1 MTPEP
6 HHSQAPADTAV
17 PAPRIGAD
25 AFKRALP
32 AFGLLL
38 LAPLVG
44 EYLLGN
50 IAINAL
56 PMIIGLIPLYGGG
69 ALLIRE
75 AARRWRLGWP
85 GIILLGIAY
94 AVIEEGLLTRSLF
107 DPDYVGLRL
116 LDYGFIPSLGIGAYW
131 TVFVLAIH
139 GVWSIAVPI
148 SLVEAGS
155 RRPDVPWLGKVGLTV
170 TAVLFV
176 LGAAVPVALAGPD
189 LYPLSA
195 AQITWTLITAAALV
209 IAAFLTAGHRREP
222 LPVTPPGPWAV
233 FATGIAAGIA
243 FWLPSLLA
251 IAGITLEEHVPAWIT
266 VAFYLALYA
275 SMTLLILQWSRH
287 TGWGPWHRFALGAAG
302 LITYAWHGFPQ
313 PPSFPAPAHVDLI
326 GNAIFALAA
335 LGLLAFT
342 LVRLRGTAAP
352 IRPRTMAS

>member
-1 MTPEP
+1 MMNAYCREDPSLRARP
-6 HHSQAPADTAV
+6 GSNVFQRVFPALCLV
-17 PAPRIGAD
+17 V
-25 AFKRALP
+25 
-32 AFGLLL
+32 

-56 PMIIGLIPLYGGG
+56 PGLLGLIPLYGGG

-75 AARRWRLGWP
+75 VARRWRLGWP
-85 GIILLGIAY
+85 GIILLGLAY

-116 LDYGFIPSLGIGAYW
+116 LDYGFIPALGIGAYW

-148 SLVEAGS
+148 SMVEAGS
-155 RRPDVPWLGKVGLTV
+155 RLPDTPWLGKLGLTV

-176 LGAAVPVALAGPD
+176 LGGAVPIALAGPA

-195 AQITWTLITAAALV
+195 AQITGTLITAVALI
-209 IAAFLTAGHRREP
+209 IAAFLSARFRRSLLPATTINPWTAF
-222 LPVTPPGPWAV
+222 TI
-233 FATGIAAGIA
+233 TIAAGLA
-243 FWLPSLLA
+243 FWIPTLLA
-251 IAGITLEEHVPAWIT
+251 IAGIKLESHVPAPIT
-266 VAFYLALYA
+266 VGFYLALYTT
-275 SMTLLILQWSRH
+275 MTLLILRWARC

-313 PPSFPAPAHVDLI
+313 PPSLPAPANVDLI
-326 GNAIFALAA
+326 GNTVFALAA
-335 LGLLAFT
+335 LGLLAFVV
-342 LVRLRGTAAP
+342 VRLR
-352 IRPRTMAS
+352 RTTPPT

>member
-1 MTPEP
+1 MTTELP
-6 HHSQAPADTAV
+6 HSPTQEKHRRLAPWN
-17 PAPRIGAD
+17 GAD
-25 AFKRALP
+25 VFKRALP
-32 AFGLLL
+32 ALALLM

-116 LDYGFIPSLGIGAYW
+116 LDYGYLPALGIGAYW

-155 RRPDVPWLGKVGLTV
+155 RRPDTPWLGKVGLIV
-170 TAVLFV
+170 TAALFA
-176 LGAAVPVALAGPD
+176 LGGAVPIALAGPD

-195 AQITWTLITAAALV
+195 AQITWTLITAAALI
-209 IAAFLTAGHRREP
+209 IAAFLSARHRREP
-222 LPVTPPGPWAV
+222 LPAASPDPWAV
-233 FATGIAAGIA
+233 FAAGIAAGIA

-251 IAGITLEEHVPAWIT
+251 IAGITLEAHVPAWIT
-266 VAFYLALYA
+266 VAFYLTLYA
-275 SMTLLILQWSRH
+275 SMTLLILRWSRQ
-287 TGWGPWHRFALGAAG
+287 TGWGPWHQFALGAAG

-342 LVRLRGTAAP
+342 LVRLRATAP
-352 IRPRTMAS
+352 PTRP